1 MSSSLIHKRSTHESL
16 AREINELLDMCIN
29 QPLLRANGN
38 PILDCWR
45 RIRDGCQQVRQLSSS
60 TVPLAAK
67 KKGTHGW
74 MNAVTD
80 ERLGRPFVRQSVS
93 PRSDGRIN
101 GSLPFEISVPSDPRQ
116 PLNGHNGFL
125 GSLASFI
132 ATSGLSKCH
141 EFQIMN
147 GENRP
152 LVTDEPGW
160 RSSLRENNPFF

>member
-1 MSSSLIHKRSTHESL
+1 MGTLSLIVDEEFEMDVNKLDSFHPAPFHWRQRS
-16 AREINELLDMCIN
+16 
-29 QPLLRANGN
+29 
-38 PILDCWR
+38 
-45 RIRDGCQQVRQLSSS
+45 
-60 TVPLAAK
+60 
-67 KKGTHGW
+67 KGKHGW

-152 LVTDEPGW
+152 LVTDEPG
-160 RSSLRENNPFF
+160 